1 MTFFA
6 KKKYNFEQKVKN
18 SRISRKLWNKK
29 ILIVSVQ
36 KTHVYEQEK
45 YTMYKCTENYMNI

>member
-1 MTFFA
+1 MGWWHFLR
-6 KKKYNFEQKVKN
+6 KKIQFWTKCRKIRECHENFE
-18 SRISRKLWNKK
+18 IKK

-45 YTMYKCTENYMNI
+45 YTM